1 MTQQQPAKSSPPA
14 TTRRVALGKLL
25 AVGGAVFI
33 PAWNETIEAADSIT
47 CVPTTPTV
55 TEGPY
60 WVDEKLFRSDI
71 RTDPSNGSVR
81 QGVLLKVVI
90 NVQNLSSSG
99 CTPLAGA
106 YVDIWHCDAKG
117 IYSDEPTY
125 NPGGGTGSVNTV
137 GQKFLRGYQ
146 ISDENGRVE
155 FTSVY
160 PGWYTGRT
168 IHIHLRVRTYN
179 GSTVL
184 SNFVSQIFFSEEIN
198 DLVMAQSAYTR
209 TSARNTTNAND
220 NIYRVT
226 NQERMMSTTTGSVSE
241 GYTSAIT
248 VGAAFQTPTTSAPAI
263 SNGGVVNAVSG
274 ASSIAAGSWVSI
286 YGSNLAAAARA
297 LQASDLSGNSLPTSL
312 GGTSVQIN
320 GKAAFLQYVSPTQI
334 NVLAP
339 DDASVGSV
347 NVTVANANGTSN
359 AATANLQAFSP
370 ALSVL
375 SGYVR
380 ALRAADSAIVNG
392 TGTAETGY
400 KVTAAVGPGEVISL
414 FGTGFGP
421 TSSSIAAGQ
430 NFNGA
435 YPTNNPVTVSIGGQP
450 ATVLWAG
457 LIGPG
462 LYQINVTVP
471 ASLSDGDHSVIATV
485 GSVSSSSSAVVKVL
499 ASAKLASFFHRGR
512 SVVAAA
518 RRGPA
523 KLPTRHFAWMQH
535 VLHSTQTGAFEVPT
549 GCLVQLA

>member
-1 MTQQQPAKSSPPA
+1 M
-14 TTRRVALGKLL
+14 ALGKLL

-146 ISDENGRVE
+146 ITDENGRVE
-155 FTSVY
+155 FTTVY

-198 DLVMAQSAYTR
+198 NLVMAQAEYAR

-220 NIYRVT
+220 NIYNIATRD
-226 NQERMMSTTTGSVSE
+226 RMMSTTTGSVSE

-248 VGAAFQTPTTSAPAI
+248 VGAAFQTPTASAPSI
-263 SNGGVVNAVSG
+263 SNGGVVNAISG

-286 YGSNLAAAARA
+286 YGSNLAPAARA
-297 LQASDLSGNSLPTSL
+297 LQASDLSGNSLPTTL
-312 GGTSVQIN
+312 GGASVQIN
-320 GKAAFLQYVSPTQI
+320 GKAAYVQYVSPTQI

-392 TGTAETGY
+392 TGTAESGY

-430 NFNGA
+430 NFSGA
-435 YPTNNPVTVSIGGQP
+435 YPTNNSVTVSIGGQP

-462 LYQINVTVP
+462 LYQINVTIP

-499 ASAKLASFFHRGR
+499 ASAKLASFFKRDR
-512 SVVAAA
+512 TVMATA

-523 KLPTRHFAWMQH
+523 KLPARHFAWMQH
-535 VLHSTQTGAFEVPT
+535 VLHATQTGAFEVPT
-549 GCLVQLA
+549 GCLVQIA

>member
-1 MTQQQPAKSSPPA
+1 M
-14 TTRRVALGKLL
+14 ALGKLL

-146 ISDENGRVE
+146 ITDENGRVE
-155 FTSVY
+155 FTTVY

-198 DLVMAQSAYTR
+198 NLVMAQTEYAR

-220 NIYRVT
+220 NIFRVA

-248 VGAAFQTPTTSAPAI
+248 VGAAFQTPTASAPSI
-263 SNGGVVNAVSG
+263 SNGGVVNAISG

-286 YGSNLAAAARA
+286 YGTNLAPAARA
-297 LQASDLSGNSLPTSL
+297 LQASDLSGNSLPTTL
-312 GGTSVQIN
+312 GGASVQIN
-320 GKAAFLQYVSPTQI
+320 GKAAYVQYVSPTQI

-339 DDASVGSV
+339 DDSSVGSV

-392 TGTAETGY
+392 TGTAESGY

-421 TSSSIAAGQ
+421 TGSSLAAGQ
-430 NFNGA
+430 NFGGA

-499 ASAKLASFFHRGR
+499 ASAKLASLFKRDR
-512 SVVAAA
+512 TVMATA

-523 KLPTRHFAWMQH
+523 KLPARHFAWMQH
-535 VLHSTQTGAFEVPT
+535 VLHATQTGAFEVPT
-549 GCLVQLA
+549 GCLVQIA